1 MRKKTRRDKIIAR
14 EDLVVGVCRSAD
26 LSRLDCHMDN
36 PATKENGQIT
46 DLQKRTYNVSFK
58 FSTGIT
64 FYTFC
69 MTVSRE
75 MVRSTAFVAGL
86 NSAIVFAR

>member
-1 MRKKTRRDKIIAR
+1 MRKKTRWDKITAR
-14 EDLVVGVCRSAD
+14 EDLVVGVRRSEN
-26 LSRLDCHMDN
+26 LSQLDWYMDS
-36 PATKENGQIT
+36 PATKENSQIT
-46 DLQKRTYNVSFK
+46 DLQKRRYNMSFK

-75 MVRSTAFVAGL
+75 MVWSTAFVAGL
-86 NSAIVFAR
+86 NSAIVFAP